1 MTVVAEEAFSN
12 VRTVKA
18 FANEDEEVAKFL
30 KGNVGVEKIGMKKTY
45 LQAGFSFFQQLF
57 LYGSMAIIV
66 KLGIYLY
73 NNNMST
79 IGAITSFL
87 FYMLMLLWNCIVI
100 AWSFGN
106 IFSVLG
112 AADKVVDIITHKAL
126 MQSTGGDKPEGEIL
140 GCITLKNVKF
150 QYPSMKEVMVL
161 KGVDIQVDNEKKRVV
176 ALCGTSGCGK
186 SSVIQMV
193 ERFYDPIEGQVLF
206 NGKDIRELDPK
217 WYHE

>member
-1 MTVVAEEAFSN
+1 MAVVAEEAFSN

-18 FANEDEEVAKFL
+18 FANEDEEVSKFL
-30 KGNVGVEKIGMKKTY
+30 KGNLGVERINMKKTF
-45 LQAGFSFFQQLF
+45 LRAGFAFFQQIF

-79 IGAITSFL
+79 IGAITTFL

-112 AADKVVDIITHKAL
+112 ASDKIV
-126 MQSTGGDKPEGEIL
+126 
-140 GCITLKNVKF
+140 
-150 QYPSMKEVMVL
+150 
-161 KGVDIQVDNEKKRVV
+161 
-176 ALCGTSGCGK
+176 
-186 SSVIQMV
+186 
-193 ERFYDPIEGQVLF
+193 
-206 NGKDIRELDPK
+206 
-217 WYHE
+217 